1 MGKHL
6 SACRG
11 SSGVKGSVSDSPT
24 ETRPAVRSFH
34 IVVEDRDDP
43 SYWMHLSVPQSTK
56 LLQLDTF
63 LRRVWLECCGH
74 LSAFYISGVMYS
86 AEDMGS
92 FATMRSKNMQVPLY
106 RVLRTGKAC
115 RYEYDF
121 GTTTELT
128 LRVVSER
135 RSELRLGIHL
145 LARNDPRVLIC
156 RTCTSTSVT
165 MICQACI
172 VDKDLDPVECYLCDE
187 CNTSHGCDE
196 YMRLPIVNSP
206 RMGRCG
212 YIG

>member
-1 MGKHL
+1 M
-6 SACRG
+6 
-11 SSGVKGSVSDSPT
+11 
-24 ETRPAVRSFH
+24 
-34 IVVEDRDDP
+34 VEDRDDP

-106 RVLRTGKAC
+106 RVLRNGKAC

-128 LRVVSER
+128 
-135 RSELRLGIHL
+135 
-145 LARNDPRVLIC
+145 PRVLIC